1 MILAAFRQIR
11 QNEHNKKY
19 KVGEHIITQP
29 QQQQKQPEAIAA
41 RQYSYKPCAPRLP
54 EKKIVCSENEIK
66 IPKGYIKER
75 ERLLEQL
82 EFAQD
87 LQSENHNTKSEITI
101 LQDKFS
107 KESFNIGHD
116 TLVGVSKV
124 SPSSRTDRG
133 DPSA

>member
-1 MILAAFRQIR
+1 M
-11 QNEHNKKY
+11 N
-19 KVGEHIITQP
+19 ITRNT
-29 QQQQKQPEAIAA
+29 K
-41 RQYSYKPCAPRLP
+41 
-54 EKKIVCSENEIK
+54 
-66 IPKGYIKER
+66 R

-116 TLVGVSKV
+116 TPVGVSKV